1 MKKPLALLLTDTH
14 FDKDN
19 VEVVLDILQQALD
32 KCLELGID
40 RIFHLGDVFTSRLG
54 QGLMVLLAFK
64 KWIKKCDD
72 AGVKIYLIAG
82 NHDKTDQDSEQSYL
96 NVYQGSFGN
105 LTLFEK
111 ETSLFIDGVFCAFL
125 PYFLESGSYPSRLNS
140 LSLKAKKISDSKK
153 ILFTHVAVDG
163 VMNND
168 GSFVRNELSFKR
180 FRDFDSVFVGHYHNR
195 SQVNKNVFYIGS
207 PRPKD
212 FGEDN
217 NKGFTIL
224 YRDGSHELISARF
237 KKYFRL
243 NVDVSK
249 GREVIEKLK
258 LKYNNSDDN
267 IRFVISGE
275 EEALAAI
282 SSKEFSDLGIE
293 LKKQPLRL
301 SKSMKAAENSEF
313 LEFDKKMIMQS
324 FLQYCSDNKITRS
337 DRSLGM
343 NYIKNI

>member
-1 MKKPLALLLTDTH
+1 MRDPLALLLTDTH

-19 VEVVLDILQQALD
+19 VEVVSDILQQALD
-32 KCLELGID
+32 KCLELGIK
-40 RIFHLGDVFTSRLG
+40 RIFHLGDVFTSRVG

-64 KWIKKCDD
+64 KWLRDCED

-96 NVYQGSFGN
+96 HVYKGSFDN

-111 ETSLFIDGVFCAFL
+111 ESYLLIDGVFCAFL
-125 PYFLESGSYPSRLNS
+125 PYFLESGSYPSRLSN
-140 LSLKAKKISDSKK
+140 LSLKARKADGKR

-168 GSFVRNELSFKR
+168 GSLVKNELNFRKFKN
-180 FRDFDSVFVGHYHNR
+180 FDSVFVGHYHNR
-195 SQVNKNVFYIGS
+195 SQVGRNVFYIGS

-217 NKGFTIL
+217 DKGFTIL
-224 YRDGSHELISARF
+224 YDDGTHELIFARF
-237 KKYFRL
+237 KKFLRL
-243 NVDVSK
+243 NVDMSK
-249 GREVIEKLK
+249 GKEVIEKLK
-258 LKYNNSDDN
+258 LKYNNSEDN
-267 IRFVISGE
+267 IRFVVSGE
-275 EEALAAI
+275 EEELATL

-301 SKSMKAAENSEF
+301 SKSIRAAENSEF
-313 LEFDKKMIMQS
+313 LEFDKKTIIQS
-324 FLQYCSDNKITRS
+324 FLQYCSDNEITRLN
-337 DRSLGM
+337 RSLGM
-343 NYIKNI
+343 KYIKNI